1 MTVITLPKSKKGIS
15 PLKMAGLGL
24 LATASVLGAGSVMS
38 PASATTPV
46 EDVQSMVTSVGGIA
60 TAAVA
65 VVLGAM
71 GARIA
76 IKMVNRVAV
85 KG

>member
-15 PLKMAGLGL
+15 PLKMAGFGL

-38 PASATTPV
+38 PASAGTV
-46 EDVQSMVTSVGGIA
+46 EDVQTMVTSVGGIA
-60 TAAVA
+60 AAAVT

-76 IKMVNRVAV
+76 IKLVNRVAV

>member
-1 MTVITLPKSKKGIS
+1 MTTIALPKSKKRIS

-24 LATASVLGAGSVMS
+24 LASASVLGFGSVMS
-38 PASATTPV
+38 PASAGPV
-46 EDVQSMVTSVGGIA
+46 EDVQAMVTSVGGIA
-60 TAAVA
+60 TAAVG
-65 VVLGAM
+65 VVLTAM

-76 IKMVNRVAV
+76 IKMVNRVAT

>member
-1 MTVITLPKSKKGIS
+1 MTVITLSKSKKGIS

-38 PASATTPV
+38 PASAGTV
-46 EDVQSMVTSVGGIA
+46 EDVESMVTSVGGIA

-65 VVLGAM
+65 IVLGAM

-76 IKMVNRVAV
+76 IKMVNRVST

>member
-46 EDVQSMVTSVGGIA
+46 EDVEAMVTSVGGIA
-60 TAAVA
+60 AAAVT